1 MKEFACTSQTLMPE
15 QCVVEFKSNGSQGGD
30 GGYGGYA
37 SLELKE
43 NGAETG
49 IQLDIRLTTGQE
61 YKLNDVER
69 ISLTVKGDWELEGL
83 ATAIMDIGRK
93 MLQRDDILE
102 DYIKWQKTE

>member
-1 MKEFACTSQTLMPE
+1 MPE

-30 GGYGGYA
+30 GEHGGYA
-37 SLELKE
+37 TLEFKE

-61 YKLNDVER
+61 YKLNDVEL

-83 ATAIMDIGRK
+83 ATALMDIGRK
-93 MLQRDDILE
+93 LLQRDDILE
-102 DYIKWQKTE
+102 DYLKWQKTE